1 MIRFLMDFSADY
13 SDSTF
18 DPAEYIVTAKLK
30 VHKEAS
36 LLDKNSI
43 TASGRVEFFI
53 VQSFH

>member
-1 MIRFLMDFSADY
+1 MIRLLMDFSADY
-13 SDSTF
+13 PDSTF

>member
-1 MIRFLMDFSADY
+1 MIRLPMDFSADY
-13 SDSTF
+13 PDSTF

-43 TASGRVEFFI
+43 TASGRVGFCVVYLFE
-53 VQSFH
+53 